1 MRNLLIFIRGC
12 AICPCTL
19 ALIKESNGW
28 KIFFATTNNDLREV
42 YRALQKKIV
51 WHGTFS
57 HVQQGF
63 GTIKKR
69 RVFDNNHLGS
79 QKIVSVLS
87 SHENRGPNVN
97 EKKSADHR
105 IASDIPFS
113 SVHRPFF
120 FIPGN
125 ILPRSTCL
133 KLCQSVIPIVERSW
147 LKWFLVIKQEKTIT
161 QMENFQIHF
170 FFVGVAW
177 MEYQFRT
184 TVNFKLTLLKT

>member
-12 AICPCTL
+12 ATCPCTL

-28 KIFFATTNNDLREV
+28 KIFFATTNKDLREV
-42 YRALQKKIV
+42 YRALQKKLFDM
-51 WHGTFS
+51 GPFRMFS
-57 HVQQGF
+57 KDLGLSKNDECL
-63 GTIKKR
+63 TITILAHRKL
-69 RVFDNNHLGS
+69 FLF
-79 QKIVSVLS
+79 LS

-105 IASDIPFS
+105 IASDIPLS

-133 KLCQSVIPIVERSW
+133 KLCQSVISIVERS
-147 LKWFLVIKQEKTIT
+147 
-161 QMENFQIHF
+161 
-170 FFVGVAW
+170 
-177 MEYQFRT
+177 
-184 TVNFKLTLLKT
+184 

>member
-42 YRALQKKIV
+42 YRALQKKLFDM
-51 WHGTFS
+51 GPFRMFS
-57 HVQQGF
+57 KDLELSKNDECL
-63 GTIKKR
+63 TITILAHRKL
-69 RVFDNNHLGS
+69 FLFYPLI
-79 QKIVSVLS
+79 KIVDQMWMRKNLPIIELPRIFLS
-87 SHENRGPNVN
+87 R
-97 EKKSADHR
+97 
-105 IASDIPFS
+105 PFIG
-113 SVHRPFF
+113 RFF

-133 KLCQSVIPIVERSW
+133 KLCQSVISIVERSW

-170 FFVGVAW
+170 FFSL
-177 MEYQFRT
+177 RLT